1 MYRAARATLVV
12 VCSHQHGVRVGVAT
26 VKSRGECN
34 LGVAWCEW
42 YQCLMPWTHGGH
54 GFRLLYGGVVLRPPW
69 AKDLA
74 PCSDYA
80 RDLPG
85 TTHRLKSQTNPAPAA
100 TVQTRV
106 TVTCRE
112 V

>member
-1 MYRAARATLVV
+1 M
-12 VCSHQHGVRVGVAT
+12 
-26 VKSRGECN
+26 
-34 LGVAWCEW
+34 
-42 YQCLMPWTHGGH
+42 
-54 GFRLLYGGVVLRPPW
+54 RPPW

-85 TTHRLKSQTNPAPAA
+85 RYHRLKSQTNPAPAA

-106 TVTCRE
+106 RSEDGAFAERIEDMCRLRCKQANK
-112 V
+112 